1 MNENRIGM
9 VSTSRSGCTVFR
21 RAICN
26 VYGMEDT
33 NSWLKKNDYKHIEQA
48 PFSNKP
54 HILKILIHYIPES
67 ELGFILNEMPKIW
80 LYRDD
85 IVRQFLSHVT
95 RLHTKINH
103 VYEESDQPSLDDNS
117 ISATRNQFDIFM
129 YRKKLFWKVWKSCG
143 FLKNEPLIKFEDFV
157 ENPNEVVEGLQ
168 DWYWKQFKVGGPIQ
182 FPMPHKIEIDYT
194 KKFENYDE
202 ILGWFNE

>member
-9 VSTSRSGCTVFR
+9 VSTSRSGCTIFR
-21 RAICN
+21 RDICN
-26 VYGMEDT
+26 VYGMADS

-48 PFSNKP
+48 PFSDKP

-85 IVRQFLSHVT
+85 EVRQFLSHVA

-103 VYEESDQPSLDDNS
+103 VYEKSDQPILNDNS

-129 YRKKLFWKVWKSCG
+129 YRKKLFWKVWKAYG
-143 FLKNEPLIKFEDFV
+143 FLKNEPLIKFEDFLETPTEII
-157 ENPNEVVEGLQ
+157 ENLQ
-168 DWYWKQFKVGGPIQ
+168 EWYWKQFRFGGPFQI
-182 FPMPHKIEIDYT
+182 PMPHKIEMEYT
-194 KKFENYDE
+194 EKFANYEE
-202 ILGWFNE
+202 ILEWFDE

>member
-1 MNENRIGM
+1 MAD
-9 VSTSRSGCTVFR
+9 S
-21 RAICN
+21 
-26 VYGMEDT
+26 

-48 PFSNKP
+48 PFSDKP

-85 IVRQFLSHVT
+85 EVRQFLSHVA

-103 VYEESDQPSLDDNS
+103 VYEKSDQPILNDNS

-129 YRKKLFWKVWKSCG
+129 YRKKLFWKVWKAYG
-143 FLKNEPLIKFEDFV
+143 FLKNEPLIKFEDFLETPTEII
-157 ENPNEVVEGLQ
+157 ENLQ
-168 DWYWKQFKVGGPIQ
+168 EWYWKQFRFGGPFQI
-182 FPMPHKIEIDYT
+182 PMPHKIQMDYT
-194 KKFENYDE
+194 EKFANYQE
-202 ILGWFNE
+202 ILEWFDE

>member
-21 RAICN
+21 RSICN

-33 NSWLKKNDYKHIEQA
+33 NSWLKKNDYQHIEQA
-48 PFSNKP
+48 PFSDQP

-67 ELGFILNEMPKIW
+67 KLGFILNEMPKIW

-85 IVRQFLSHVT
+85 TVRQFLSHVT

-103 VYEESDQPSLDDNS
+103 VYEENNQPRLDDNS
-117 ISATRNQFDIFM
+117 ICATRNQFDIFM
-129 YRKKLFWKVWKSCG
+129 YRQKLFWKVWKACG
-143 FLKNEPLIKFEDFV
+143 FLQNEPLIKFEDFI
-157 ENPNEVVEGLQ
+157 EKPNELIEGLQ
-168 DWYWKQFKVGGPIQ
+168 DWYWKQFRFDVPFQ
-182 FPMPHKIEIDYT
+182 FSLPQKIEMDYT
-194 KKFENYDE
+194 KKFVNYDE